1 MVCYVKKQ
9 YCLLRLIYKILFFS
23 IIHLSFIREIYAQ
36 NNLPGGDLNGSV
48 ITLICANSCVPL
60 SVKVPHLKSATDYKV
75 IEIPFKPFKYIVEDG
90 HEDSVRL
97 YSVAGGSYC
106 VPFPLPFNFCF
117 YGQSYSK
124 VMVCGNGYLSFDISL
139 ANWGSGSN
147 GIGNTLPYFEPD
159 TSTYIAFL
167 LRSTIMGMFS
177 TFDTRRCDNQAPAPP
192 TDFPNA
198 LHLTT
203 EEFNGGWKAR
213 PLQENLLQAITK
225 LEMLFTTVPPVMYNP
240 VFTTP
245 ILFK

>member
-1 MVCYVKKQ
+1 M
-9 YCLLRLIYKILFFS
+9 LRLIYKILFFS

-192 TDFPNA
+192 NGFPQCSSPYDRRIQWRVEGTAPSRKFIASYYKIGNA
-198 LHLTT
+198 FYDSTS
-203 EEFNGGWKAR
+203 
-213 PLQENLLQAITK
+213 
-225 LEMLFTTVPPVMYNP
+225 
-240 VFTTP
+240 
-245 ILFK
+245 

>member
-1 MVCYVKKQ
+1 MVN
-9 YCLLRLIYKILFFS
+9 LI
-23 IIHLSFIREIYAQ
+23 
-36 NNLPGGDLNGSV
+36 P
-48 ITLICANSCVPL
+48 
-60 SVKVPHLKSATDYKV
+60 
-75 IEIPFKPFKYIVEDG
+75 
-90 HEDSVRL
+90 
-97 YSVAGGSYC
+97 
-106 VPFPLPFNFCF
+106 
-117 YGQSYSK
+117 K

-192 TDFPNA
+192 TGFPNA

-213 PLQENLLQAITK
+213 LLQENLLQAITK
-225 LEMLFTTVPPVMYNP
+225 LEMLFYDSTSSYVQPCFYNP
-240 VFTTP
+240 NTFQIVLHETSGLIDVHIEDRICQP
-245 ILFK
+245 SLPQKGLPHLAFKTGNVPGPLLPPAKLYPMDSPS